1 MAQRSH
7 GASRTRSGDLLG
19 AIQAVVGVDRP
30 VMLTP
35 PPTMPAETP
44 TPRRLLFG
52 LAPTRSRVD
61 VLLTPPPAMPAETSP
76 PSFSSSSSS
85 RPKPR
90 RPVLLTPPLTMRQD
104 KTTPTMMRVSFT
116 AQPERPSPSVW
127 R

>member
-76 PSFSSSSSS
+76 RRFPLRARLDRSRVDPSCSH
-85 RPKPR
+85 RRLRCARTRPR
-90 RPVLLTPPLTMRQD
+90 RR
-104 KTTPTMMRVSFT
+104 
-116 AQPERPSPSVW
+116 
-127 R
+127 